1 VIEIGTAE
9 IVALIGGIGLAIKVI
24 DKLVDAVLAKTNKGA
39 RAPLTNGA
47 MREVADGLRAVA
59 SAQAAVTAKLD
70 RLCELSEDMK
80 AQHIRQDEAL
90 ERRFDALHRRLDRR
104 VE

>member
-1 VIEIGTAE
+1 MEIGTAE
-9 IVALIGGIGLAIKVI
+9 IVALIGGMGLAIKII

-39 RAPLTNGA
+39 RSPITNGA
-47 MREVADGLRAVA
+47 MKEVAEGLRAVA

-80 AQHIRQDEAL
+80 SQHIRQDEAL